1 MDSDMF
7 YEIDNYDL
15 RMFYDEMSM
24 IVKGFLTFQRIS
36 WFKCLDRYFSY
47 EQVYDIMV
55 LKGAFQIWTYN
66 EIGIFHYCFQSIWM
80 MILYLL
86 LGFTEHLEDFDMEVV
101 LLVEIGSLE
110 AISLS

>member
-36 WFKCLDRYFSY
+36 
-47 EQVYDIMV
+47 
-55 LKGAFQIWTYN
+55 
-66 EIGIFHYCFQSIWM
+66 
-80 MILYLL
+80 
-86 LGFTEHLEDFDMEVV
+86 
-101 LLVEIGSLE
+101 
-110 AISLS
+110 